1 MISLSSPP
9 LLGAGLALD
18 NTFYAFVALLL
29 FLGIVIWA
37 GAHKKAGA
45 ALDARAAQ
53 ISKDISDARHLRE
66 EAEALL
72 AEYKKKKLD
81 AEKEAA
87 GIIAQAKSDAAT
99 YAEDSKKKLAD
110 ALTRRTKQAEQKIAQ
125 AEAAAVKEV
134 RSAATELSIR
144 AASLLIGESS
154 KGRGGEKLIAESI
167 AAVKN
172 RLN

>member
-1 MISLSSPP
+1 MMTFL
-9 LLGAGLALD
+9 AVGLAFD
-18 NTFYAFVALLL
+18 ATFFALVALVL
-29 FLGIVIWA
+29 FLGIVFWA

-53 ISKDISDARHLRE
+53 IDKDITDARKLRE
-66 EAEALL
+66 DAEALL
-72 AEYKKKKLD
+72 AEYKQKKLD

-87 GIIAQAKSDAAT
+87 GIISQAKSDAAA
-99 YAEDSKKKLAD
+99 YSEDAKKKLAD
-110 ALTRRTKQAEQKIAQ
+110 ALIRRTKQAENKIAQ

-134 RSAATELSIR
+134 RGAVTDRAIAA
-144 AASLLIGESS
+144 AAALIADGA
-154 KGRGGEKLIAESI
+154 KGKGGEELIAESI